1 MDLPV
6 TVAATTINIVAA
18 AVALLALAAV
28 IYVLASAA
36 IRNAHERD
44 DRRSAGGNRR

>member
-1 MDLPV
+1 MVL
-6 TVAATTINIVAA
+6 TVKIATTTPGILVAVA
-18 AVALLALAAV
+18 ALLALAAV

-36 IRNAHERD
+36 IRSANERD